1 MLNIVYVNR
10 LTTNT
15 IGILVRKKMLKHAPS
30 YVFDIWQLQIA
41 EEISFVNYILK

>member
-15 IGILVRKKMLKHAPS
+15 IGILVRKKLKHAPS